1 MNNRMFASLFA
12 VIAATVAAQ
21 TGPSAL
27 YTLLNGQTF
36 NPPGYTIVMY
46 QSCMQNQNAGN
57 PCGSFSGYQSSN
69 GQYTYQLYGP
79 EAAVSPTCSRTFKL
93 TLACGPTLQMS
104 GVNENPTCVYSA
116 TLSLPQVCG
125 VDLTVGNEIA
135 SVSPTALP
143 PTVSPTTTTSLT
155 ATPTITASGTAT
167 TTLTLTATASVTSTP
182 LFQITAWPTTSSTTT
197 LTATSTP
204 LFMITAWPT
213 SSPVNVSATSTPL
226 YYYTAYPSVGS
237 NATGGLLDLA
247 ASLTSSTSST
257 AVILGSV
264 ALGIVGI
271 GAIGGAIAYFRKGG
285 SVKGL
290 MAKIEE
296 NKGAMT
302 QFANALPIS
311 AENKAKLTGAIADPT
326 SLLPPE
332 AKEMAEKAKAQV
344 EALQAQAQGVVAQ
357 AQAMNQSVLAAL
369 PPQLASVIQA
379 KQDQLQTHV
388 TSVIQ
393 AKQEELKGQ
402 LQGQLPSE
410 LVTLLQSNPQLAS
423 IIQANQELK
432 VPLQSSLPLASIIQ
446 STQELVR
453 DAVNSFEPTS
463 VAETVV
469 TAVAETVATHI
480 DIKPEDVEAVKA
492 FLTAKN
498 VTAQPDP

>member
-1 MNNRMFASLFA
+1 
-12 VIAATVAAQ
+12 
-21 TGPSAL
+21 
-27 YTLLNGQTF
+27 
-36 NPPGYTIVMY
+36 
-46 QSCMQNQNAGN
+46 
-57 PCGSFSGYQSSN
+57 
-69 GQYTYQLYGP
+69 
-79 EAAVSPTCSRTFKL
+79 
-93 TLACGPTLQMS
+93 
-104 GVNENPTCVYSA
+104 
-116 TLSLPQVCG
+116 
-125 VDLTVGNEIA
+125 
-135 SVSPTALP
+135 
-143 PTVSPTTTTSLT
+143 
-155 ATPTITASGTAT
+155 
-167 TTLTLTATASVTSTP
+167 
-182 LFQITAWPTTSSTTT
+182 
-197 LTATSTP
+197 
-204 LFMITAWPT
+204 
-213 SSPVNVSATSTPL
+213 
-226 YYYTAYPSVGS
+226 
-237 NATGGLLDLA
+237 
-247 ASLTSSTSST
+247 
-257 AVILGSV
+257 
-264 ALGIVGI
+264 VGI

-332 AKEMAEKAKAQV
+332 AKEAAEKARAQV

-393 AKQEELKGQ
+393 AKQDELKS
-402 LQGQLPSE
+402 QLPSD

-432 VPLQSSLPLASIIQ
+432 VPLQSSPPLASIIQ

-453 DAVNSFEPTS
+453 DAVTSFEPTS

-492 FLTAKN
+492 FLAAKN

>member
-1 MNNRMFASLFA
+1 MALRVTWPEPGAIKFYDTPSRMFASFFA
-12 VIAATVAAQ
+12 KVAAILVAVTATQ
-21 TGPSAL
+21 NGPSSL

-46 QSCMQNQNAGN
+46 QSCVQNQNAGN

-79 EAAVSPTCSRTFKL
+79 EAPVSPTCSRTFHL

-143 PTVSPTTTTSLT
+143 PTVSSTTTTSLT
-155 ATPTITASGTAT
+155 ATPTITASST
-167 TTLTLTATASVTSTP
+167 TTLTATPTTTLSATSTP
-182 LFQITAWPTTSSTTT
+182 LFQITAWPTTSSTMT

-226 YYYTAYPSVGS
+226 YYYTAYPSVAS
-237 NATGGLLDLA
+237 NETGGGLLGLA
-247 ASLTSSTSST
+247 ASLTSGASST

-264 ALGIVGI
+264 ALGIVGL
-271 GAIGGAIAYFRKGG
+271 GAAGGAVAYFRKGG
-285 SVKGL
+285 TVAGFMK
-290 MAKIEE
+290 KIED

-332 AKEMAEKAKAQV
+332 AKEMAEKAKAQA
-344 EALQAQAQGVVAQ
+344 EALQAQASAI
-357 AQAMNQSVLAAL
+357 NQTVLAAL
-369 PPQLASVIQA
+369 PSQLASVIQA
-379 KQDQLQTHV
+379 KQDELKTQATSFVQAKKEELQSHLPPQLV
-388 TSVIQ
+388 SLIQ
-393 AKQEELKGQ
+393 AKQAEVLGQ
-402 LQGQLPSE
+402 VQPSQDS
-410 LVTLLQSNPQLAS
+410 V
-423 IIQANQELK
+423 I
-432 VPLQSSLPLASIIQ
+432 
-446 STQELVR
+446 
-453 DAVNSFEPTS
+453 SFEPTPTPTPT
-463 VAETVV
+463 E
-469 TAVAETVATHI
+469 AVASIPEVNAEITHVA
-480 DIKPEDVEAVKA
+480 IKPEDLEAVKA
-492 FLTAKN
+492 FLAAKN
-498 VTAQPDP
+498 VTA

>member
-1 MNNRMFASLFA
+1 MFASFFA
-12 VIAATVAAQ
+12 KMAAILVTAVTAQ
-21 TGPSAL
+21 NGPSAL

-57 PCGSFSGYQSSN
+57 PCGTFSGYQSSN

-79 EAAVSPTCSRTFKL
+79 EAPVSPSCSRTFKL

-143 PTVSPTTTTSLT
+143 PTTSPTTTTSLT
-155 ATPTITASGTAT
+155 ATPTITASGTG
-167 TTLTLTATASVTSTP
+167 TATASVTSTP

-204 LFMITAWPT
+204 LFMVTAWPT
-213 SSPVNVSATSTPL
+213 PSPVNVSATSTPL

-237 NATGGLLDLA
+237 NETGGGLLGLA
-247 ASLTSSTSST
+247 ASLTSGASTT

-264 ALGIVGI
+264 ALGIVGL
-271 GAIGGAIAYFRKGG
+271 GAAGGAIAYFRKGG
-285 SVKGL
+285 TVAGFMK
-290 MAKIEE
+290 KVED

-332 AKEMAEKAKAQV
+332 AKAKAAELQAQATEAYEKAKAQA
-344 EALQAQAQGVVAQ
+344 EALQAQAS
-357 AQAMNQSVLAAL
+357 AMNQSVLAVL

-379 KQDQLQTHV
+379 KQDQLQGQATAML
-388 TSVIQ
+388 Q
-393 AKQEELKGQ
+393 AKKEELQ
-402 LQGQLPSE
+402 SQVQAALPPQALS
-410 LVTLLQSNPQLAS
+410 LIQSNPQLAS
-423 IIQANQELK
+423 L
-432 VPLQSSLPLASIIQ
+432 LPPQ
-446 STQELVR
+446 
-453 DAVNSFEPTS
+453 DAVISFEPTQTPTQ
-463 VAETVV
+463 AE
-469 TAVAETVATHI
+469 AVAAVAAEVTHVAI
-480 DIKPEDVEAVKA
+480 KTEDIEAFKA
-492 FLTAKN
+492 FLATKN
-498 VTAQPDP
+498 VTPQNAT

>member
-1 MNNRMFASLFA
+1 
-12 VIAATVAAQ
+12 
-21 TGPSAL
+21 
-27 YTLLNGQTF
+27 
-36 NPPGYTIVMY
+36 MY

-237 NATGGLLDLA
+237 NATGSLLDLA
-247 ASLTSSTSST
+247 SSLTSSTSST

-332 AKEMAEKAKAQV
+332 AKEMAEKARAQV

-379 KQDQLQTHV
+379 KQDQLQTQV

-393 AKQEELKGQ
+393 AKQEELKA
-402 LQGQLPSE
+402 QLPQE

-432 VPLQSSLPLASIIQ
+432 VPLQSSPPLASIIQ

-453 DAVNSFEPTS
+453 DAVTSFEPTS
-463 VAETVV
+463 VAETIVE
-469 TAVAETVATHI
+469 AVAETVATHI

-492 FLTAKN
+492 FLAAKN
-498 VTAQPDP
+498 VTPQPDN